1 MKNKN
6 LIIII
11 YSSWSGLGFI
21 RGINYYK
28 YNNNKYNNNK
38 YITNEPYMY
47 SNSILYGMYGMIK
60 YSNPFL
66 LPFTIYKELYKLEVN
81 IRDLKDVKNDSYYNE
96 L

>member
-1 MKNKN
+1 
-6 LIIII
+6 
-11 YSSWSGLGFI
+11 
-21 RGINYYK
+21 
-28 YNNNKYNNNK
+28 
-38 YITNEPYMY
+38 MY